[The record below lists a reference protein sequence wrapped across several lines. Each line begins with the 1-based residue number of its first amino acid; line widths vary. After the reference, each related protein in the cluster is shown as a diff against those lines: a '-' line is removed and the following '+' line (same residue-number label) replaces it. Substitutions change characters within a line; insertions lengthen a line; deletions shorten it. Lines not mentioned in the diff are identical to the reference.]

1 MSSEGA
7 NSVNV
12 EERKPL
18 PRWLVVPLIVAS
30 AAVTAAAMS
39 MTGMRGPAVAWE
51 RANRGIEQAWFGEQG
66 APQLIPPN
74 DPVLPVAGSPAVPT
88 IVAGAVMTHA
98 DRGVCTACHAVV
110 TLQGTPVPA
119 INSLSSMPHAFRGV
133 CSNCHVARPART
145 AFASP
150 VAGTPVSPPPAPP
163 PAPAVTEGEWQGL
176 EVSAGPT
183 GVVVRSAEGSAGL
196 LGIRA
201 GDVVGSINGVPV
213 QSVADFVRI
222 TQGGTLAQAAIIV
235 RRGGQRLA
243 FELGGSQNAAPP
255 APTTNWG
262 TSPVVLPAPNAQL

>member
-7 NSVNV
+7 KPVNV
-12 EERKPL
+12 DERKPL

-30 AAVTAAAMS
+30 AAVTVAAMS
-39 MTGMRGPAVAWE
+39 MTGLRGPAVAWE
-51 RANRGIEQAWFGEQG
+51 RANHGIEQAWFGEQSP
-66 APQLIPPN
+66 PQPTPPG
-74 DPVLPVAGSPAVPT
+74 DAILPVAGSPAVPT

-98 DRGVCTACHAVV
+98 DRGVCTACHAIVS
-110 TLQGTPVPA
+110 LQGTPVPA

-150 VAGTPVSPPPAPP
+150 VAGTPVSPPPAAP
-163 PAPAVTEGEWQGL
+163 PAAAVTEGEWQGL

-183 GVVVRSAEGSAGL
+183 GVVIRSAEGSAGL
-196 LGIRA
+196 VGIRA
-201 GDVVGSINGVPV
+201 GDVVTSINALPV

-222 TQGGTLAQAAIIV
+222 TQGGALAQAALIV

-243 FELGGSQNAAPP
+243 FELGGMQNPAPP
-255 APTTNWG
+255 APNTNWG